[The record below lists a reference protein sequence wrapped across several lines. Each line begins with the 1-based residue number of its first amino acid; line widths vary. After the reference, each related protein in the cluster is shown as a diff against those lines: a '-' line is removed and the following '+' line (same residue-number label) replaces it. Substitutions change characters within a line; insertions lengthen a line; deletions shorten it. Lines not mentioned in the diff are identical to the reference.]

1 MTRNEVVTLLEHL
14 IGAFPEAFI
23 KDPKATTNI
32 WCLNFAEDEAERV
45 FKAARLYMRKGT
57 KFPTP
62 ADIRKLMNKTFVY
75 DIPQKEVEAPQIPS
89 ASNSEQEI
97 SELDAILKQLSEDS
111 ESEAL
116 TGCDICPFADTDWVD
131 SPNGCHRERCIC

>member
-14 IGAFPEAFI
+14 IGAYPEAFI

-32 WCLNFAEDEAERV
+32 WCLNFAEDEAEKV

-75 DIPQKEVEAPQIPS
+75 DIPQKEVEAPQI
-89 ASNSEQEI
+89 ASDNELDNEL
-97 SELDAILKQLSEDS
+97 SELDTIMKQLSQDS
-111 ESEAL
+111 MSEAR